1 MMIGQ
6 DVTRWRLL
14 IRMLELFVEP
24 ILLNN
29 DMFLKEFHRFLDG
42 NVSIDAEQASRFAK
56 EVAHDFNP
64 LHDMDAKRFCVPGDL
79 LFALALE
86 KYGLSQTM
94 HFVFSGMVG
103 QGVLLKFPDTDADKI
118 EVNDNQGKTYLQV
131 ERSGNLS
138 RDSAL
143 VESFARDYVAFSGQN
158 FPYVLVPL
166 LAQENVMFNLN
177 RPLVIY
183 ESMAL
188 SFDRLDFR
196 QASVE
201 MLEPKMEVNGKRA
214 SAFLHFQ
221 INADGHKVGKGVKK
235 LAISVAS
242 SYEPEQMQVFVDG
255 YLTRKHNYLANC
267 MAANSQAEIKVSS
280 K

>member
-1 MMIGQ
+1 
-6 DVTRWRLL
+6 
-14 IRMLELFVEP
+14 
-24 ILLNN
+24 
-29 DMFLKEFHRFLDG
+29 MFLKEFYTSQNGDV
-42 NVSIDAEQASRFAK
+42 NIDAVQASRFAK

-64 LHDMDAKRFCVPGDL
+64 LHDINAKRFCVPGDL

-94 HFVFSGMVG
+94 HFIFSGMVG
-103 QGVLLKFPDTDADKI
+103 QGVLLKFPDSDADKI

-131 ERSGNLS
+131 ERSGIIS

-143 VESFARDYVAFSGQN
+143 VESFTRDYVAFSGQN

-183 ESMAL
+183 ESMTL
-188 SFDRLDFR
+188 SFQNLDFR

-221 INADGHKVGKGVKK
+221 IKADGHKVGTGVKK
-235 LAISVAS
+235 LAVSVAS
-242 SYEPEQMQVFVDG
+242 SYEPEPMQAFVDG
-255 YLTRKHNYLANC
+255 YLTRKNKYLANY
-267 MAANSQAEIKVSS
+267 MVATRQT
-280 K
+280 